1 MTAFAS
7 VLTFCQ
13 LAARFLNM
21 DLTESVWTQ
30 SVLSPISIYHNRC
43 SPYGD
48 SYTLET
54 LCQKHSPRS
63 AKMLKSEGKD
73 FSPNTP

>member
-13 LAARFLNM
+13 RAARFLNM
-21 DLTESVWTQ
+21 DLTESVWMQ
-30 SVLSPISIYHNRC
+30 SFLSPISIYHNKC
-43 SPYGD
+43 TPYGD

-54 LCQKHSPRS
+54 LCQKHFPWS
-63 AKMLKSEGKD
+63 AKVLKCEGKD